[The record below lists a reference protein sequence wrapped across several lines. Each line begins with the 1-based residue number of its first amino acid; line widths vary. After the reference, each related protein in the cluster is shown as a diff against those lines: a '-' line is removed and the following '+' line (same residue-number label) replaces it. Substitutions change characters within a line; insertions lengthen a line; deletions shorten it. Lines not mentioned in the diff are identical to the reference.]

1 MIRVLKSIRHA
12 LRGLY
17 GIAKAEGNFRLELF
31 AAVVVIALI
40 IYFPLA
46 TWESVLLLVMTSSV
60 LVLEVLNTAFERI
73 SDALKPRLH
82 PMVKEVKD
90 LMAGAV
96 LLTALT
102 AVVVGVLILQGY
114 LLDWLGF

>member
-1 MIRVLKSIRHA
+1 MRRLIRSIRHA

-17 GIAKAEGNFRLELF
+17 SIAKSEGNFRLELL
-31 AAVVVIALI
+31 AALVVIALV

-46 TWESVLLLVMTSSV
+46 TWETVLLLVMTASV

-102 AVVVGVLILQGY
+102 AGVVGVLILQGY
-114 LLDWLGF
+114 LLDWFGF